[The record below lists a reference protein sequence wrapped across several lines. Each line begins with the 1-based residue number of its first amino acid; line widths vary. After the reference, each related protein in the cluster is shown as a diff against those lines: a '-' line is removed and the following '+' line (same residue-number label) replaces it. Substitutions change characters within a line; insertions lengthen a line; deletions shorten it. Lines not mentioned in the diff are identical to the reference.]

1 MRRTAVHW
9 LRLSAVLVI
18 FAAIIAAII
27 AVLPDDRIVAAQESR
42 GSIRGRITIEGPM
55 PVQKVFVRLLVDGNF
70 THVQTLNPD
79 AGGAFVFNDLA
90 PRPYW
95 ISASVPGYVL
105 SSPMPPV
112 PRLRIGDEVNLHY
125 IRGGVITGR
134 VISEYGRPVVAAPV
148 TAQRIR
154 NLDGKP
160 VGRSSSGGQGHTD
173 DRGIYR
179 IFGLSPGVYV
189 VVVNHSRFSGNP
201 PSAFEE
207 DLPVYHPSSSR
218 AEAGEVTVAA
228 GAEASGIDIRYVRI
242 GGHVI
247 SGTIE
252 TQYHLKRDFSSSLSV
267 SLVQY
272 PGGLSVGGGAV
283 NVAGGSRE
291 FIIRG
296 VPDGEYEL
304 RAGGLLNREERLTGP
319 SQRVTVRGRD
329 VAGVKLTAVPFG
341 SIVGRI
347 VVDVPSPAVVAACG
361 SRSGGKLG
369 DVVIRAGRVPVAG
382 DTRSPFYF
390 GTTSLSGDN
399 GGFKL
404 NNLQAGE
411 HRLNISLPGE
421 RWYVRDLMGEVVRR
435 RGYPVNFNRLPLRV
449 NLGETLVGVKVTL
462 SDGASTFEGKVELQS
477 GERVRVHLVPAE
489 PAAMDDVPRYAEMM
503 ANREGRFRLQ
513 NLAPGRYRVVALRVE
528 ESTDEARI
536 PSAWDA
542 GERARLR
549 TLAQTAGR
557 DVALQTCRD
566 VKDVILKPIPA
577 LR

>member
-9 LRLSAVLVI
+9 LRLRAVLVI
-18 FAAIIAAII
+18 FAAII

-70 THVQTLNPD
+70 THVQTVN
-79 AGGAFVFNDLA
+79 A

-125 IRGGVITGR
+125 IRGGIITGR

-160 VGRSSSGGQGHTD
+160 VGRLSSGGQGHTD

-189 VVVNHSRFSGNP
+189 VVVNHSKFGGNQ
-201 PSAFEE
+201 PSAFDE
-207 DLPVYHPSSSR
+207 DLPVYHPSSNR

-247 SGTIE
+247 SGAIE
-252 TQYHLKRDFSSSLSV
+252 TQYDLKRDFSSGLSV

-283 NVAGGSRE
+283 NVVGGSRE

-304 RAGGLLNREERLTGP
+304 RVGGLLNREERLTGP
-319 SQRVTVRGRD
+319 PQRVTVRGRD
-329 VAGVKLTAVPFG
+329 VSGVKLTAVPFG

-369 DVVIRAGRVPVAG
+369 DVVIRAGRIPVAG

-390 GTTSLSGDN
+390 GTSSLSGDN

-411 HRLNISLPGE
+411 HRLDISLPGE
-421 RWYVRDLMGEVVRR
+421 RWYVRDLTGEVVRR

-462 SDGASTFEGKVELQS
+462 GDGASKFEGKVELQGG

-489 PAAMDDVPRYAEMM
+489 AAAIDDVPRYAEMM

-513 NLAPGRYRVVALRVE
+513 NLAPGRYRAVALRVE

-557 DVALQTCRD
+557 EVVLQPCRD
-566 VKDVILKPIPA
+566 VKDVILKPIQA
-577 LR
+577 LK